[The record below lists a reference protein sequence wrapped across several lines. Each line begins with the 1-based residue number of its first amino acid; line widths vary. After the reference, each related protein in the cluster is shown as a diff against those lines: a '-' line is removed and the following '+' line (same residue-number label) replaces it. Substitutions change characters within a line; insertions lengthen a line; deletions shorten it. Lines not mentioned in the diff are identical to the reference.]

1 MPLRGCCLSRELP
14 TFLQESGSGTGIP
27 LCCAGVTGEGRFI
40 PKDESHWGSH
50 TVVRLG
56 RPEFSCCCQSWNK
69 AAPCLSFPFPGSQS
83 VGGGTPQLSPHSIR
97 GAFSCSASVRVVP
110 WAVPTPRLCPQ
121 QVGKNGHSSVEDARA
136 TMELYK
142 VVEAEWEQHLML
154 NPKQE

>member
-1 MPLRGCCLSRELP
+1 MP
-14 TFLQESGSGTGIP
+14 Q
-27 LCCAGVTGEGRFI
+27 
-40 PKDESHWGSH
+40 
-50 TVVRLG
+50 
-56 RPEFSCCCQSWNK
+56 
-69 AAPCLSFPFPGSQS
+69 FPFPWKPVRGRRDPSAQPPQHQ
-83 VGGGTPQLSPHSIR
+83 GGI
-97 GAFSCSASVRVVP
+97 FCSASVRVVP